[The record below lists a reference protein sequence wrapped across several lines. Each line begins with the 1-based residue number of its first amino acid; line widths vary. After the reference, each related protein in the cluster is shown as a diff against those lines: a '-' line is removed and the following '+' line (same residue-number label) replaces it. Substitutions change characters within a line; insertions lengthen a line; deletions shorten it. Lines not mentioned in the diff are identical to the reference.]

1 MEESIRRL
9 QQEIVEF
16 EIKAQ
21 ADLEAFRI
29 KYTVRKVLIAALFGQ
44 L

>member
-9 QQEIVEF
+9 QQEIIEF

-21 ADLEAFRI
+21 ADLEAFYFI
-29 KYTVRKVLIAALFGQ
+29 SILF
-44 L
+44 LFVVFIINL